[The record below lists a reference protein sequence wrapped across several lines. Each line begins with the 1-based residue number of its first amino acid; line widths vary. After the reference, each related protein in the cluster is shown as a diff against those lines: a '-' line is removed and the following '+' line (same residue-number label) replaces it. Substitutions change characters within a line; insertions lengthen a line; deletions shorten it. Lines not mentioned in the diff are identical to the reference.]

1 MKTHD
6 ENRWGWR
13 VPGTIVA
20 WMVVGAVL
28 LSGSAVLAADRA
40 ADQKVITAQNMPLG
54 DFVNMLSQAHRLN
67 VVAPK
72 NLQGTVSVNFFD
84 VPPMDALGA
93 VLEANGY
100 RYALQKTAGRP
111 IVRIEEIPKVEGAI
125 PVDVRTFA
133 LNYSTAEE
141 VGKACESVVSKN
153 GRVTVAS
160 GRNAVIVQDVEGGLK
175 RVTDVVKLLDAAPKQ
190 VMIDAKI
197 VELSKSDLE
206 ERGINWGMF
215 QDLTVANLSG
225 EAFYSNDATYTRTRD
240 SVAGDSDTRALV
252 RTTGHKVDLRAGILS
267 ENAAALTLDFF
278 DSLSCT
284 TVISRPSIRT
294 LDNKAAHIISGQ
306 IVPIPLFDYA
316 QDTGVKTL
324 SGFQDEQVGVEL
336 TVTPHINE
344 DGFIT
349 LDINPKVES
358 IDRFITVDGDEQRP
372 VKNTRQATTTI
383 RIRDGQTAVIGGL
396 TSASNQ
402 VTRTGLPW
410 LRKLPWIGSVFRSTK
425 RDVVVT
431 ELIIFIT
438 PRSVDDSKDEQ
449 HTEKQKKILQKAQEA
464 GLSCDEEP
472 DC

>member
-1 MKTHD
+1 MSTGDAKQNDGHAA
-6 ENRWGWR
+6 G
-13 VPGTIVA
+13 GIVI
-20 WMVVGAVL
+20 VVAAVL
-28 LSGSAVLAADRA
+28 LSGAPIHAATPAAAPDQRA
-40 ADQKVITAQNMPLG
+40 ITAQNMPLG

-93 VLEANGY
+93 VLQANGY
-100 RYALQKTAGRP
+100 RYTIQKTAGKP
-111 IVRIEEIPKVEGAI
+111 ILRIEEIPKVEGAI
-125 PVDVRTFA
+125 PLQIRTFV

-141 VGKACESVVSKN
+141 VGKACESVITKN
-153 GRVTVAS
+153 GRVTIAS
-160 GRNAVIVQDVEGGLK
+160 GRNAVIVQDVEDAIQ
-175 RVTDVVKLLDAAPKQ
+175 RVDDVVKLMDAAPKQ

-206 ERGINWGMF
+206 EIGVNWSMF
-215 QDLTVANLSG
+215 QNLSVAKLTA
-225 EAFYSNDATYTRTRD
+225 EAFCTSDATYTHTRD
-240 SVAGDSDTRALV
+240 SVAGDSDTHSVV

-267 ENAAALTLDFF
+267 ENAAMLVIDFF
-278 DSLSCT
+278 DSLTST
-284 TVISRPSIRT
+284 TVVSRPSIRT
-294 LDNKAAHIISGQ
+294 LDNKPAHIISGQ
-306 IVPIPLFDYA
+306 VVPIPLFDFA

-324 SGFQDEQVGVEL
+324 SGFQEEQIGVEL

-349 LDINPKVES
+349 LDVNPKVES

-383 RIRDGQTAVIGGL
+383 RIKDGQTAVIGGL
-396 TSASNQ
+396 TSANDS
-402 VTRTGLPW
+402 VTKTGLPW
-410 LRKLPWIGSVFRSTK
+410 FRNLPVIGSLFRNKT

-438 PRSVDDSKDEQ
+438 PRTVDDRENEQ
-449 HTEKQKKILQKAQEA
+449 LTDKQRKILERAERA
-464 GLSCDEEP
+464 GLSGDEPHE
-472 DC
+472 